1 MTNDPLRM
9 TFDVACDAEHA
20 FAIWTARISTW
31 WPRDHTISGQAEQ
44 IVLQAGV
51 GGRIYERAADGTE
64 HEWGEVTAWQ
74 PPARLGYLWYLGREP
89 ADATEVEIRFTAQ
102 GAEQTRIEITHRG
115 WERLGQ
121 AAGPWRDRNLSAWQT
136 LLPHYLTAI
145 AEGGT

>member
-1 MTNDPLRM
+1 MTMDPLRM

-20 FAIWTARISTW
+20 FATWTARISAW
-31 WPRDHTISGQAEQ
+31 WPRDHTVTGKAEQ
-44 IVLQAGV
+44 IVLQDRV

-74 PPARLGYLWYLGREP
+74 PPARLAYLWYLGREP
-89 ADATEVEIRFTAQ
+89 ADATEVEIRFTPQ
-102 GAEQTRIEITHRG
+102 GTGQTRVEITHRG

-121 AAGPWRDRNLSAWQT
+121 AAGPWRDRNQAAWQT

-145 AEGGT
+145 TEGGT